1 MKSTVYPK
9 ADSAPKPQREKKIKY
24 RHKEAS
30 MEEVKQIELRNY
42 TGNLTRN
49 LGVEEQLGGALQRRG
64 WQAKLDKHTRG

>member
-9 ADSAPKPQREKKIKY
+9 ADSAPKPQREKKLKY

-49 LGVEEQLGGALQRRG
+49 LGVEE
-64 WQAKLDKHTRG
+64 